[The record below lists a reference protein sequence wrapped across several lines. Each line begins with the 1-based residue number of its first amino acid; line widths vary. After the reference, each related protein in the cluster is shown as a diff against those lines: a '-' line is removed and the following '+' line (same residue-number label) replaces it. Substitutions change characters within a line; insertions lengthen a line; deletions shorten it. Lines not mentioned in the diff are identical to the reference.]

1 MPISQFGTALLRGMG
16 WKKSEG
22 IGRTN
27 KWWDH
32 YFVMI
37 SFQFQYSRVEPIEY
51 VQRPAGQ
58 GLGAIKKIEGISRR
72 RKPGE
77 EQRKVSTDYYYVN
90 T

>member
-1 MPISQFGTALLRGMG
+1 
-16 WKKSEG
+16 
-22 IGRTN
+22 
-27 KWWDH
+27 
-32 YFVMI
+32 MI

-90 T
+90 TWTATRVEETQQQVCNNELMW